1 MRERRLIVKPHVMRS
16 LVGCWQGHKRLFSIQ
31 WNRRSSSFFR
41 IMKAASPFW
50 PFFWKMYFFM
60 ITVSGG
66 WSSWSEWSDCSS
78 NCGQGFQRRDRKC
91 DNPIPRWGGPICEGS
106 HVDRTKCT
114 APCPGMT
121 VLRLLL
127 WCLRFSAY
135 TYRDFNLPTT
145 NSNFGMI
152 DSFCKYM
159 PKLLTFENI

>member
-1 MRERRLIVKPHVMRS
+1 
-16 LVGCWQGHKRLFSIQ
+16 
-31 WNRRSSSFFR
+31 
-41 IMKAASPFW
+41 
-50 PFFWKMYFFM
+50 M

-114 APCPGMT
+114 GPCPGMT

-135 TYRDFNLPTT
+135 TDQDLCISTYTSTT
-145 NSNFGMI
+145 NLNFGMI
-152 DSFCKYM
+152 ESFCKYM
-159 PKLLTFENI
+159 LKLLTFENVQ

>member
-1 MRERRLIVKPHVMRS
+1 MWVVDKATK
-16 LVGCWQGHKRLFSIQ
+16 GCFLYNEIGAAAVFFSHYEGCL
-31 WNRRSSSFFR
+31 SFL
-41 IMKAASPFW
+41 A
-50 PFFWKMYFFM
+50 FFSEKMYFFM

-121 VLRLLL
+121 FLRLLL

-135 TYRDFNLPTT
+135 TYRDFYL
-145 NSNFGMI
+145 
-152 DSFCKYM
+152 Y
-159 PKLLTFENI
+159 EYH